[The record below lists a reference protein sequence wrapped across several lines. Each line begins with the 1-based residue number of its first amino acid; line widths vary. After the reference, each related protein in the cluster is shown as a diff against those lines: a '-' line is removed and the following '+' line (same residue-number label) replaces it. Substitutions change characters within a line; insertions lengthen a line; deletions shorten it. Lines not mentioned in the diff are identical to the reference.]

1 MDTAGARYRP
11 VRCRAFEQRTALAHV
26 AAVEDILLAIDGGDD
41 VEDSDFVRGPGQF
54 ETAAHTFGGD
64 HQLGL
69 GQLGEDFG
77 QVFMGHAL
85 QFGQVAHARLAAIA
99 QIVYQEKQAVDA
111 VLNAGAIEGHVKLR
125 LYQSY

>member
-1 MDTAGARYRP
+1 MNGTGALLRP
-11 VRCRAFEQRTALAHV
+11 AWRRTVKQRTAIAHIPALEDHLAPV
-26 AAVEDILLAIDGGDD
+26 DGRDDIQHADL
-41 VEDSDFVRGPGQF
+41 VCRPGQP
-54 ETAAHTFGGD
+54 EAAAHAFGGD